1 VRLPLRDLTEI
12 HSPPAPTL
20 YVPPLP
26 SRPVDPDMAARI
38 GVTPS

>member
-1 VRLPLRDLTEI
+1 MPLHELAAL

-26 SRPVDPDMAARI
+26 SRPVDAAMAARI
-38 GVTPS
+38 GVTLS